1 IAEEDKKLDEA
12 KKKLSQIGSDSPV
25 DLPPVIS
32 EEYRKKLAANAEADI
47 KAEQQARIDAARK
60 KDQAAASGPTANP
73 LLDTEFSATGLEN
86 IDPVTLAG
94 GQAQFADQQA
104 RGAALT
110 AARKKAEK
118 AAGAAPGTPTI
129 GPQEA
134 KVREQIAAEE
144 KQIQE
149 LNAKLSPLKSPSS
162 ADLEG
167 LDLGSSNAA
176 TLTDEVLAK
185 LKADIAAKKQ
195 ARIDA
200 ARAKDQAAAQAGGA
214 ALTAAQQL
222 QSATG
227 VSSQAASA
235 VVGDGPAL
243 SQAKLDELRNTKSQP
258 LTKLD
263 QKALKQ
269 AENDVLQKAAKA
281 AGIDPGAAKAAAGN
295 LKAPS
300 GRFAGSGT
308 DFGTLEE
315 IRKGKSFNQFKES
328 VGPQN
333 AQLFLDEKKDQ
344 AADRARQKQIAAEAS
359 DPRKR
364 ARRLADLEKEQK
376 AQANREALLEKKG
389 GFGEE
394 DAERLKFLQSDE
406 GQRLMQDE
414 NRLSSEK
421 EKKELRDLQ
430 ARRGLSTRIGS
441 GEKRIQALSLG
452 GQTGLRPSDATPTGA
467 TPQEKQIL
475 QQAEAVQAQQTS
487 IISNAKAQQQVQQQ
501 TAQGTPTVAQGK
513 IPNPAG
519 QPADAKSGSGGAQ
532 AGGAQTLSDAV
543 NTITSS
549 TFAKDLLS
557 AANKLSELETLN
569 INFEGSIKPIE
580 VILNGGGLLQQLT
593 EGVKQELV
601 PLISSAVQEQLRSIN

>member
-1 IAEEDKKLDEA
+1 
-12 KKKLSQIGSDSPV
+12 
-25 DLPPVIS
+25 
-32 EEYRKKLAANAEADI
+32 
-47 KAEQQARIDAARK
+47 
-60 KDQAAASGPTANP
+60 
-73 LLDTEFSATGLEN
+73 
-86 IDPVTLAG
+86 VTLAG
-94 GQAQFADQQA
+94 GEAEFAEQQA
-104 RGAALT
+104 KNAAL
-110 AARKKAEK
+110 
-118 AAGAAPGTPTI
+118 
-129 GPQEA
+129 
-134 KVREQIAAEE
+134 
-144 KQIQE
+144 
-149 LNAKLSPLKSPSS
+149 
-162 ADLEG
+162 
-167 LDLGSSNAA
+167 
-176 TLTDEVLAK
+176 
-185 LKADIAAKKQ
+185 Q
-195 ARIDA
+195 ASFR
-200 ARAKDQAAAQAGGA
+200 
-214 ALTAAQQL
+214 AQQ
-222 QSATG
+222 
-227 VSSQAASA
+227 
-235 VVGDGPAL
+235 
-243 SQAKLDELRNTKSQP
+243 QP
-258 LTKLD
+258 
-263 QKALKQ
+263 
-269 AENDVLQKAAKA
+269 
-281 AGIDPGAAKAAAGN
+281 AAKAAAGN

-308 DFGTLEE
+308 DFATLEE
-315 IRKGKSFNQFKES
+315 IRKGKSFNQFKEA

-344 AADRARQKQIAAEAS
+344 DAEKRANRARQKQIAAEAA

-364 ARRLADLEKEQK
+364 NRRLSQLKSEQK
-376 AQANREALLEKKG
+376 AQANRKALLKERG
-389 GFGEE
+389 GFSEK

-414 NRLSSEK
+414 TRIRSED

-430 ARRGLSTRIGS
+430 ARRGLSTRIGT

-452 GQTGLRPSDATPTGA
+452 GQTGLRPSDAPPVGA
-467 TPQEKQIL
+467 PSDPIPEVVKTEK
-475 QQAEAVQAQQTS
+475 
-487 IISNAKAQQQVQQQ
+487 AKQQVQRQ
-501 TAQGTPTVAQGK
+501 TEQGVPTQAQGK